1 MDTFGRLP
9 TEVIEHI
16 KIFYEDPILEIK
28 IIKDFDWYEYNEYSH
43 VNLIITIN
51 TNIIYTIQ
59 LLTSILDFN
68 DIRLCVGDCYK
79 KDVDYVSNCYE
90 KDVNFCLGD
99 CYNKNHILESLKL
112 LILALTKNENIAI
125 LFNAKFIITDKYIII
140 KKDIFE
146 LSIKNT
152 HSFRTSLICVL
163 NECYEYVKFK

>member
-16 KIFYEDPILEIK
+16 KFFYEDPVLEIK
-28 IIKDFDWYEYNEYSH
+28 IIEDFGWHNLDNIYH
-43 VNLIITIN
+43 INLIITIN
-51 TNIIYTIQ
+51 TNIIYNIQ
-59 LLTSILDFN
+59 L
-68 DIRLCVGDCYK
+68 CV
-79 KDVDYVSNCYE
+79 
-90 KDVNFCLGD
+90 GD

-112 LILALTKNENIAI
+112 LILALTNNENTEI
-125 LFNAKFIITDKYIII
+125 LFNAKFMITYNYIII

-163 NECYEYVKFK
+163 NECYEYVTDF

>member
-16 KIFYEDPILEIK
+16 KFFYEDPVLEIK
-28 IIKDFDWYEYNEYSH
+28 IIEDFNWHDHEIYYH

-59 LLTSILDFN
+59 LLTSISHFN
-68 DIRLCVGDCYK
+68 KIFLCVGDY
-79 KDVDYVSNCYE
+79 
-90 KDVNFCLGD
+90 
-99 CYNKNHILESLKL
+99 YNKNHILKSLKL
-112 LILALTKNENIAI
+112 LILALTNNENTEI
-125 LFNAKFIITDKYIII
+125 LFNATFIITDNYIII

-152 HSFRTSLICVL
+152 HSFRTSLIYVL
-163 NECYEYVKFK
+163 NQCYEYVTDF

>member
-16 KIFYEDPILEIK
+16 KFFYEDPVLEIK
-28 IIKDFDWYEYNEYSH
+28 IIEDFGWHNLDNIYH
-43 VNLIITIN
+43 INLIITIN

-59 LLTSILDFN
+59 LLTSFSHFN
-68 DIRLCVGDCYK
+68 NIQLCV
-79 KDVDYVSNCYE
+79 
-90 KDVNFCLGD
+90 GD

-112 LILALTKNENIAI
+112 LILALTNNENTEI
-125 LFNAKFIITDKYIII
+125 LFNAKFMITYNYIII

-163 NECYEYVKFK
+163 NECYEYVTDF